1 MENVLSFTLRID
13 EKLMEEF
20 KKYCEKE
27 KRSAN
32 SQILILIEEYIKEQ
46 EKKAQKWVFLCEMY

>member
-1 MENVLSFTLRID
+1 MENILSFTLRID
-13 EKLMEEF
+13 EKLMEKF

-32 SQILILIEEYIKEQ
+32 SQILLLIEEYIKEQ
-46 EKKAQKWVFLCEMY
+46 EKKTQK

>member
-1 MENVLSFTLRID
+1 MENILSFTLRID

-32 SQILILIEEYIKEQ
+32 SQILLLIEEYIKEQ
-46 EKKAQKWVFLCEMY
+46 EKKAQKWVFFCEIY